1 MVCNLGDLNNEN
13 GGPMKAANRPCRSS
27 SVCLPSWSGRAVGG
41 SLPWEEMAAL
51 RSLRAGDLGASW
63 ESLPLEVCILPCQVI
78 QEQDSTPWL
87 ILFRIG
93 LNAIVWPEMHCLCSG
108 RGMIL
113 GSPVSGAWQG
123 RAQPWTRQCKETHAQ
138 IFSPLVG
145 QHSQQEQAVSQI
157 LPACGFTDCGPG
169 AVLVLSPTCPFEM
182 VAVWLAKSH
191 FLYLVQVR
199 MHNLITGNWLERGAQ
214 GQESTGFLFIRCLS
228 SRSACVWWLA
238 PWWRLTVSSRKQGRK
253 SADNK
258 WGLWLALLCLP
269 SMVPPG
275 HRAGSWGDP
284 SSGLP
289 ALGPFF
295 CCPLWA
301 TRVTWRL
308 TEWKAQESLWTDLLS
323 GAGSNQVW
331 GLGGGW
337 LALPCMNKL
346 PALLSLSSSSAAEI
360 HLKLQIS

>member
-1 MVCNLGDLNNEN
+1 M
-13 GGPMKAANRPCRSS
+13 
-27 SVCLPSWSGRAVGG
+27 
-41 SLPWEEMAAL
+41 
-51 RSLRAGDLGASW
+51 
-63 ESLPLEVCILPCQVI
+63 
-78 QEQDSTPWL
+78 
-87 ILFRIG
+87 
-93 LNAIVWPEMHCLCSG
+93 WPEMHCLCSG

-113 GSPVSGAWQG
+113 GRPVSGAWQG
-123 RAQPWTRQCKETHAQ
+123 RAQPWTRQHKETYAQ

-228 SRSACVWWLA
+228 SLSACVWWLA

-308 TEWKAQESLWTDLLS
+308 TEWKAQESLWTDLLG